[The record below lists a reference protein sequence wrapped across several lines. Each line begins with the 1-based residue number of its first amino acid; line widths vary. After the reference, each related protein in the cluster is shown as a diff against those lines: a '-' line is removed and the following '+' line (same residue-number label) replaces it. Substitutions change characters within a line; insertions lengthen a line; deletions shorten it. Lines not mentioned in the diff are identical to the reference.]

1 MGGTVNVTVWALGRA
16 VVSATEN
23 ESGASG
29 TAQVEVVSYGL
40 VLTRDTHGSGL
51 GGLERVCG
59 LAVDGLGN
67 GYVVDAG
74 NHRLWK
80 SSPVGP

>member
-1 MGGTVNVTVWALGRA
+1 MGGRVNVTVQALGMA
-16 VVSATEN
+16 AASVTEN

-51 GGLERVCG
+51 GGLAHACR
-59 LAVDGLGN
+59 LAVAGLGN